1 MTAGALRRGCAIIF
15 IGLFM
20 GACSFGGGLFDSG
33 PPTAAGT
40 GQAKVGKPYK
50 INGVWYHPRDDLL
63 YNHTGFASW
72 YGSKFH
78 GRKTASGERY
88 NMNSLTAAHTTL
100 PMPSYVRVTNLSN
113 RRSLVLRINDRGPFA
128 KGRIIDVSRRAA
140 QLLGFARKGVQKV
153 RVQRV
158 DRNGRPLGPTKP
170 KETLV
175 AEVPKS
181 VAPAARGF
189 YVQIGSYSDRLSA
202 RNLLP
207 RLLGLGGVF
216 IQPVFVGGQALFR
229 VRVGP
234 FESRAAANAALE
246 LVWQRGFSGALVF
259 TEP

>member
-1 MTAGALRRGCAIIF
+1 MVFL
-15 IGLFM
+15 GLFL
-20 GACSFGGGLFDSG
+20 GACSFGGPVFQPT
-33 PPTAAGT
+33 PPSPGT
-40 GQAKVGKPYK
+40 GGVKLGKPYK
-50 INGVWYHPRDDLL
+50 INGVWYQPKDEL
-63 YNHTGFASW
+63 YYDRVGYASW

-78 GRKTASGERY
+78 GRKTASGERF
-88 NMNSLTAAHTTL
+88 NMNALTAAHTTL

-113 RRSLVLRINDRGPFA
+113 RRSLVLQVNDRGPFA

-158 DRNGRPLGPTKP
+158 NRDGRPLGPTRP
-170 KETLV
+170 KATMV
-175 AEVPKS
+175 AEAPKS
-181 VAPAARGF
+181 VAPAGGGF
-189 YVQIGSYSDRLSA
+189 YVQIGSFSDQLSA

-216 IQPVFVGGQALFR
+216 IQPVFLSGQTLFR

-234 FESRAAANAALE
+234 FESRPAADEALE
-246 LVWQRGFSGALVF
+246 LVWRRGFSTARVF

>member
-1 MTAGALRRGCAIIF
+1 MNVRAIRRGCTIILL
-15 IGLFM
+15 GLAL
-20 GACSFGGGLFDSG
+20 GACSFGGSVFGPTPSG
-33 PPTAAGT
+33 PGT
-40 GQAKVGKPYK
+40 GQAKLGKPYK

-72 YGSKFH
+72 YGTKFH
-78 GRKTASGERY
+78 GRRTASGERY
-88 NMNSLTAAHTTL
+88 NMNALTAAHTTL
-100 PMPSYVRVTNLSN
+100 PMPSYVRVTNLAN

-158 DRNGRPLGPTKP
+158 DRNGRPLGPARP
-170 KETLV
+170 KETMV
-175 AEVPKS
+175 AEASKS
-181 VAPAARGF
+181 VAPAAGGF

-216 IQPVFVGGQALFR
+216 IQPVFVGGQTLFR

-234 FESRAAANAALE
+234 FESRAAADVALE
-246 LVWQRGFSGALVF
+246 LVWRRGFSGARVF
-259 TEP
+259 TGP